1 MNSLWINLINCSYHR
16 WRNLSQSRNQNLI
29 QVVKIQLGRGYVFS
43 LGGGGV
49 LHLLLCPC
57 LFIAAPEFVSF
68 QPESSL
74 RPVYSNFWLLN
85 QLNTVK
91 LIESLLRT
99 NNLCPLEFG
108 ATLVC
113 MCWLVLLLSSFL
125 LTWHGLF
132 IDESDETFCGPSW
145 HH

>member
-1 MNSLWINLINCSYHR
+1 M
-16 WRNLSQSRNQNLI
+16 
-29 QVVKIQLGRGYVFS
+29 VKIQLGRGYVFS

-108 ATLVC
+108 ATFVC
-113 MCWLVLLLSSFL
+113 VLAGSAFVKLSVNMTRFVY
-125 LTWHGLF
+125 
-132 IDESDETFCGPSW
+132 
-145 HH
+145 